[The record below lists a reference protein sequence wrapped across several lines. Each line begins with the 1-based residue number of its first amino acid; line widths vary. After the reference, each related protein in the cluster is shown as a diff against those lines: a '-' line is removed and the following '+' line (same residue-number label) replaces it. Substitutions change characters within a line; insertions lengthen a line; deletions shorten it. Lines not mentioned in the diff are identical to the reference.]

1 MKIAKKNNITIDLL
15 QTINWHYNDQYWTSK
30 DIGLKNKE
38 SFVNKM
44 YDEPEKINLEYCS
57 FTSKKLIEGEVINIY
72 IN

>member
-15 QTINWHYNDQYWTSK
+15 QSVNWHYNDQYWISK
-30 DIGLKNKE
+30 QINLSD
-38 SFVNKM
+38 FVNKM

-57 FTSKKLIEGEVINIY
+57 FTSKGLFEGELINIY